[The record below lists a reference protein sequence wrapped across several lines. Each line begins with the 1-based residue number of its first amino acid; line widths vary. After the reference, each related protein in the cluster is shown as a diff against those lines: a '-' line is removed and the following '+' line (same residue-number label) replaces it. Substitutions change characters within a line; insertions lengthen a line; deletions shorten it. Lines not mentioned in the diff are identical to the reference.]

1 VLVVNRDTCACCAC
15 VCVCELKP
23 IFVCMGVCEC
33 MSACGYVCACVY
45 PPVSAFVYTLYIY
58 IYIYMLLGNKRTGGA
73 AGTMHIGVATFKGER
88 RPFKGE
94 RRPFKGERRPFK
106 GERTRQARPGYVLLM
121 CCECVANVLL
131 MCC

>member
-1 VLVVNRDTCACCAC
+1 
-15 VCVCELKP
+15 
-23 IFVCMGVCEC
+23 
-33 MSACGYVCACVY
+33 
-45 PPVSAFVYTLYIY
+45 
-58 IYIYMLLGNKRTGGA
+58 MLLGNKRTGGA
-73 AGTMHIGVATFKGER
+73 AGTMHIGVAT
-88 RPFKGE
+88 FKGE